1 MERLLLLTCIL
12 VHHTHKTHSQI
23 NTRTH
28 IFTETAGYVDEIC
41 GYIPWTLTN
50 TSLFQEQFI
59 FLLSGK
65 CRMIRTASENGTERS
80 QNQMNQ
86 AFGYRHPRMST
97 SIVWVT
103 VARQPG
109 NKSQK
114 TIVPSLFWN
123 FLLHYIHI
131 PGHVGQKL
139 CPWDSVP
146 EVFHREGKN
155 GLRRV
160 FLFPL

>member
-23 NTRTH
+23 NRHTC
-28 IFTETAGYVDEIC
+28 IFTKTASYEEEIC
-41 GYIPWTLTN
+41 NYIPWTLTN
-50 TSLFQEQFI
+50 TSSFQEQFL
-59 FLLSGK
+59 FLLSEK
-65 CRMIRTASENGTERS
+65 CRMIRTVSENGTERS
-80 QNQMNQ
+80 WNQMNQ

-114 TIVPSLFWN
+114 TVVPSLSWN

-139 CPWDSVP
+139 CCMSTSPW
-146 EVFHREGKN
+146 
-155 GLRRV
+155 GL
-160 FLFPL
+160 P